1 MQCILRR
8 LLKKYLSAAEIF
20 VWSRKR
26 CLLASR
32 KVINLYQKKKK
43 IRFHQQSHIVSSQQN
58 DTGLWPNSHLQ
69 PNHWLQT
76 LVSKF
81 VCLTKINFSWGC
93 GCIPGSQSGGQ
104 GPSLSVRLSICH
116 VGTQR
121 RKQRLGQ
128 GCREAFLPRSQD
140 SPLNATGR
148 QNS

>member
-1 MQCILRR
+1 MYSKKTIEKNLSLQLKSLYGQENIVCLPPEK
-8 LLKKYLSAAEIF
+8 LLTYTK
-20 VWSRKR
+20 
-26 CLLASR
+26 
-32 KVINLYQKKKK
+32 KKKK

-58 DTGLWPNSHLQ
+58 DRGLWPTSHLQ
-69 PNHWLQT
+69 PNNWLQT

-81 VCLTKINFSWGC
+81 VCLTETNFSWGC

-104 GPSLSVRLSICH
+104 RPGLSVRLSVCH
-116 VGTQR
+116 VGAQR